1 MINVAIP
8 TDDTLTY
15 DEVAPSLNNRDI
27 AGNPTN
33 PIFNAALYSDTPS
46 IRVRSLFTDK
56 GPIAKPLL
64 VLQSGVGAVVNTV
77 TEVTLPGASL
87 TSAHVG
93 LYVRLGQRG
102 LLSTSTS
109 AVVGF
114 DVAISEAISIPDS
127 LKVEIFRPSSIR
139 TVYTTLSGTYKIV
152 GVLTSTRVRLQASF
166 TLPEGANGT
175 LYWDL
180 VDPRNGQIADDPAD
194 VTVRIN
200 GTTVVPDAV
209 IGLLGQIVL
218 PVTPSPTDNVQVD
231 YAWCFNPTVE
241 CRRLNSKEF
250 RLNFWDRNKGLG
262 ANTEQHRYRYNNVL
276 VKPSSYVTL
285 NSLGRQVQP
294 KLRELHYRAY
304 ERAYTPVFNDPTTLL
319 LNSPTHKIAYPS
331 SRREVSE
338 EFVVYEGTVL
348 PENDTAPWVRHGTGV
363 TTISAGVLTVVDNST
378 GVFPTGQSIFWT
390 KALDLTFPSAFALSW
405 RMLINSV
412 PVLDGV
418 FTGVG
423 AGYSDDLL
431 AFVVGFLDVGGVKK
445 IGFLKRGFGDN
456 PSVESSWTGGLDT
469 DSLPTGLPVEFDWS
483 VLHSYRLF
491 KDPSGVV
498 HLLVDGNIVDSLRIT
513 TNEAPFLEELN
524 APFDEL
530 QGVFFGSLSRVAENS
545 SDWDFIRYLILPTN
559 PIQTSPSS
567 FVNYEGTVNPEVA
580 TKPWTPVG
588 YHGTETILGGTAL
601 LLDSTS
607 ATDVGT
613 SAQVGLIGGDFR
625 GFVRME
631 PLLLAASQVVLD
643 VDVQLRTY
651 THGIDP
657 YGLLFAVD
665 DGSRLIQVAFLAS
678 SSTPKL
684 SYGGR
689 SFPEDFSPYVW
700 SSLGTATASMIG
712 RVLRITDSSTSTG
725 KVYFIDDLAP
735 PLSDAR
741 VVDVTTDYFLEFRCR
756 MLSYTA
762 DPAGFAGAVGQVSDG
777 TRSIGIMLEDIGGTK
792 YVTLHS
798 DGIAVPS
805 GQFAFNWGSA
815 YHTYRLAKNTAGN
828 LVSLFVDGAFLG
840 SVAYSAFAATP
851 GTAVISF
858 GSSTSSSVASRSVT
872 EWAYCNAWR
881 TRSDLKRYVGIWKGF
896 DDNALT
902 GYHLP
907 VKTTGIGAQVAG
919 NGLGDSTVDFI
930 AALVT
935 GGDQLIVDVGSN
947 KGVYTIAA
955 VIDANNL
962 TISGSWPVAPSVV
975 SYRIIKETDWS
986 TSHKYRLTKDS
997 TGEVDLFLDAQP
1009 DALIR
1014 IGYNSIDL
1022 PESGVGI
1029 VKTLSNGLASIVF
1042 GSFSPEDLEQSWW
1055 DFVRY
1060 GITRTPTEREIAPH
1074 HQVLNQWNVMESP
1087 ELLTTTIPHPLTSYK
1102 SSSTGITPKI
1112 DPDFLANTGLSAFTQ
1127 LNDGTP
1133 LVPSTQTY
1141 EVRKPY
1147 PVQTNISTLSTPSDV
1162 MANQPFTINDGEIQY
1177 ELILPDDILYSSL
1190 DVIEQTTG
1198 DEAPIT
1204 PFGDHTGP
1212 TDLGIQY
1219 TKRVCLNYVATTLPE
1234 NDTASPT
1241 PWSRHSDV
1249 PSDVMASVLGGI
1261 LTYQTIGSRT
1271 AYLNNTPL
1279 PDAPSLVT
1287 EVRFRLRL
1295 IDDATLGTGDTKVR
1309 FGLSA
1314 PGLTVALAFVTT
1326 VMAERYVL
1334 VVDLNSGNY
1343 LGSVSFD
1350 FLDGAFHNYRIVR
1363 DPGAGVVQV
1372 FIDA

>member
-1 MINVAIP
+1 MINVAIS
-8 TDDTLTY
+8 TDEALTY
-15 DEVAPSLNNRDI
+15 DEVAPSLNDRDI

-33 PIFNAALYSDTPS
+33 PIFNAAIYSDTPS

-56 GPIAKPLL
+56 GPIAKPTLI
-64 VLQSGVGAVVNTV
+64 LQSGVGAVVETA

-87 TSAHVG
+87 TSAYVG
-93 LYVRLGQRG
+93 LYVVLGQRG
-102 LLSTSTS
+102 LPSTSTS
-109 AVVGF
+109 VVVGL
-114 DVAISEAISIPDS
+114 DITISEVINIPDS
-127 LKVEIFRPSSIR
+127 LKVEVFRPASIR
-139 TVYTTLSGTYKIV
+139 TVYTSLNGTYKIV

-166 TLPEGANGT
+166 TFPEGAT

-180 VDPRNGQIADDPAD
+180 VNPRNGQIADDPID

-209 IGLLGQIVL
+209 IGLLGQVVL
-218 PVTPSPTDNVQVD
+218 PVTPSSTDDVQID

-250 RLNFWDRNKGLG
+250 RFNSWNRNTGLG
-262 ANTEQHRYRYNNVL
+262 ATTEQHRYRYNNVL
-276 VKPSSYVTL
+276 VRPSSYVTL
-285 NSLGRQVQP
+285 NSLGQQVQP
-294 KLRELHYRAY
+294 RLRELHYRAY

-319 LNSPTHKIAYPS
+319 FNSPTHKIAYPS
-331 SRREVSE
+331 SRRVVSE
-338 EFVVYEGTVL
+338 EFVVYEGVNL
-348 PENDTAPWVRHGTGV
+348 PENDIDPWVCHGLGNA
-363 TTISAGVLTVVDNST
+363 TTSAGVLTVTDNST
-378 GVFPTGQSIFWT
+378 GVFPVGQAIFWT
-390 KALDLTFPSAFALSW
+390 RPLDLTFPNAFALSW
-405 RMLINSV
+405 RMLITSV
-412 PVLDGV
+412 PMLDGI
-418 FTGVG
+418 FTGVA

-431 AFVVGFLDVGGVKK
+431 AFVVGFLDVSGTKK
-445 IGFLKRGFGDN
+445 IGFLKRGFGDD
-456 PSVESSWTGGLDT
+456 PSVEFSWTGGLDT
-469 DSLPTGLPVEFDWS
+469 NSLPTGLPIDFDWS
-483 VLHSYRLF
+483 ILHSYRIF
-491 KDPSGVV
+491 KDPNGVV

-513 TNEAPFLEELN
+513 ASEAPFLEELN

-530 QGVFFGSLSRVAENS
+530 QGAFFGSLSRMAENS
-545 SDWDFIRYLILPTN
+545 SDWDFVRYLILPTN
-559 PIQTSPSS
+559 PIQTNPSS
-567 FVNYEGTVNPEVA
+567 FVSYEGTVNPEVN

-588 YHGTETILGGTAL
+588 YHGTETILGGTGL

-607 ATDVGT
+607 ATDAGT
-613 SAQVGLIGGDFR
+613 SAQVGLVGGDFR

-631 PLLLAASQVVLD
+631 PLLLAASQIVLD

-665 DGSRLIQVAFLAS
+665 DGSRLIQMAFLAS

-700 SSLGTATASMIG
+700 SSLGTATASMVG
-712 RVLRITDSSTSTG
+712 RVLCITDTSTSTG

-756 MLSYTA
+756 VLSYTT

-777 TRSIGIMLEDIGGTK
+777 TRTSGIMLEDIGGTQ

-798 DGIAVPS
+798 DGIAVPL
-805 GQFAFNWGSA
+805 GQFAFSWGST

-828 LVSLFVDGAFLG
+828 LVSLFVDGVFLG
-840 SVAYSAFAATP
+840 SAAYSTFAATP

-858 GSSTSSSVASRSVT
+858 GSSTSSSVASRSVV

-881 TRSDLKRYVGIWKGF
+881 TRSDLKRYIGIWKGF
-896 DDNALT
+896 EDNALT

-907 VKTTGIGAQVAG
+907 VKVTGIGAQVAG
-919 NGLGDSTVDFI
+919 NGLGDSTANFI
-930 AALVT
+930 TALVT
-935 GGDQLIVDVGSN
+935 GGDQLVVDAGSN
-947 KGVYTIAA
+947 KGVYT
-955 VIDANNL
+955 VVSVVDANNL
-962 TISGSWPVAPSVV
+962 TILGSWPVEPSVV
-975 SYRIIKETDWS
+975 NYRIVKETDWS
-986 TSHKYRLTKDS
+986 SLHKYRLLKDS
-997 TGEVDLFLDAQP
+997 TGDVDLLLDAQP

-1042 GSFSPEDLEQSWW
+1042 GSFSPDNLEQSWW

-1087 ELLTTTIPHPLTSYK
+1087 ERLTTTIPHPLTSYK

-1112 DPDFLANTGLSAFTQ
+1112 DPDFLENTGLSAFTQ
-1127 LNDGTP
+1127 LNEGTP

-1162 MANQPFTINDGEIQY
+1162 MANGPFTINDGEIQY

-1190 DVIEQTTG
+1190 DVIEQVTG
-1198 DEAPIT
+1198 DDAPIT
-1204 PFGDHTGP
+1204 PFGDQSGP

-1219 TKRVCLNYVATTLPE
+1219 TKTTCLSYVATTLPE
-1234 NDTASPT
+1234 NDTTAPT

-1249 PSDVMASVLGGI
+1249 PADVMASVLGGV
-1261 LTYQTIGSRT
+1261 LTYQTVGSRT

-1314 PGLTVALAFVTT
+1314 PGLTIALAFVTT
-1326 VMAERYVL
+1326 AIAERYVL

-1350 FLDGAFHNYRIVR
+1350 FLDGIFHDYRIVR
-1363 DPGAGVVQV
+1363 DPGAGVIRI